1 MAKGQNYKKINK
13 EDLKLVV
20 ENEGSSLTFHTR
32 VELTNEHIEMFM
44 RGEHEGTKKYPRFIK
59 NIFKIPGIVDE
70 IFLGRYELSVFKGPR
85 FKWDEIQSKVEII
98 LKRYVRRRAARK

>member
-1 MAKGQNYKKINK
+1 MAKGQNNKKINK

-20 ENEGSSLTFHTR
+20 DNKEASLTFHTR

-44 RGEHEGTKKYPRFIK
+44 RGEHEGTKRYPRFIK
-59 NIFKIPGIVDE
+59 NIFKIPGIAGE

-85 FKWDEIQSKVEII
+85 FKWDEIQSKVEAI
-98 LKRYVRRRAARK
+98 LKRYVRRKAAQQ